1 MNVSKSQKLLSVILG
16 ALMGAFLWRCR
27 GEGGWGSFWGL
38 CAVGTVITLLI
49 YSFYGSKL
57 KMKAELIPVGVFMLG
72 AGVTGY
78 ATIITQMAGVAYS
91 DIYPFENSELPVYLP
106 IDKWSALW
114 IMLIMGFTLAPLFS
128 FYVCSLFSEKE
139 YKIHHYA
146 IMIAVFFGVSFTLR
160 ATVSPYIMNA
170 INPDQTALAA
180 RGIADAIEK
189 GFIDPDTPLVPVK
202 AYLAHFNDRGWA
214 DDIAF
219 FENYYMSIESI
230 SNAIAALVVYLIP
243 LIVWKDKVSSIG
255 SFFVNLIMAVN
266 TTVFDVF
273 LTIPFKTGFFGN
285 VNPPRFLEHGSW
297 GLWEFAT
304 GMGLGL
310 GSMLVI
316 ALLSN
321 KYTKQEDFRSEPMIK
336 NKGLRYAY
344 FMLSSI
350 FVFGVVPFRA
360 LGIASFRML
369 EKKVGFNFDGE
380 LIGTIVCAVL
390 SVILGIFIIVRFKK
404 TIIDRDLPV
413 PVEDKPKNLSG
424 RLLTVYFIFCGIVYF
439 LFADSLHENAP
450 IFKGVSTVGQFFYRA
465 TSCEGIVITVMII
478 TFVITLCFWLP
489 TRKMLKKT
497 K

>member
-1 MNVSKSQKLLSVILG
+1 MNVSKSSKLLSVILG
-16 ALMGAFLWRCR
+16 ALMGGFLWRCR

-57 KMKAELIPVGVFMLG
+57 KMKAELIPVGTFMLG

-78 ATIITQMAGVAYS
+78 ATIITQMAGVADS
-91 DIYPFENSELPVYLP
+91 DIAPFENFENPVQLPV
-106 IDKWSALW
+106 DKWSALW
-114 IMLIMGFTLAPLFS
+114 IMLIMGFTLAPLFA
-128 FYVCSLFSEKE
+128 FYVGSLFSGKE
-139 YKIHHYA
+139 YKIHHYL
-146 IMIAVFFGVSFTLR
+146 IMIAVFYGVSFALR

-180 RGIADAIEK
+180 RGLADAVAK
-189 GFIDPDTPLVPVK
+189 GFIEPDTPLVPVK

-243 LIVWKDKVSSIG
+243 LIVWKDKVASFG
-255 SFFVNLIMAVN
+255 SLCINLIMAVN

-273 LTIPFKTGFFGN
+273 LTIPYKTGFFAN
-285 VNPPRFLEHGSW
+285 VNPPRCLEWGSW
-297 GLWEFAT
+297 GMWEFAT
-304 GMGLGL
+304 GVGLGF

-336 NKGLRYAY
+336 NKKLRYIY

-360 LGIASFRML
+360 LGIASFRL
-369 EKKVGFNFDGE
+369 FEKIGYDIDGE
-380 LIGTIVCAVL
+380 AIGTVVCAAL
-390 SVILGIFIIVRFKK
+390 SVILGIFIIVKFKK
-404 TIIDRDLPV
+404 TILDRDLPV
-413 PVEDKPKNLSG
+413 PVEDKPKNIAS
-424 RLLTVYFIFCGIVYF
+424 RLLTVYFTYCGIVYF

-450 IFKGVSTVGQFFYRA
+450 AFKGVSSVGQFFYQA
-465 TSCEGIVITVMII
+465 TSNLAIVFTVMVI
-478 TFVITLCFWLP
+478 TFVITFTLQLISAN
-489 TRKMLKKT
+489 KLKNSK
-497 K
+497 